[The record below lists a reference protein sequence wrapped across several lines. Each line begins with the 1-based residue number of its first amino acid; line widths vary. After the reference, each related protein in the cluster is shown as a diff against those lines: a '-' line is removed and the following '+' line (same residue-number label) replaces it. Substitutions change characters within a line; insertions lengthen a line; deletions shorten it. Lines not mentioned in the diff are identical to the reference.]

1 MGAKTE
7 WRDEV
12 YMKPIAWNYN
22 KGTKQV
28 RTVRFGGLYFE
39 VLGKRYLCCGTRL
52 DNLDGTYLL
61 KNMDTGEFRWIGGGV
76 IRDWLDEDSE
86 RLSIRIVGDLKR

>member
-1 MGAKTE
+1 MEAKTE

-39 VLGKRYLCCGTRL
+39 VLGKRYLCCGTIWIK
-52 DNLDGTYLL
+52 YLNDYDL
-61 KNMDTGEFRWIGGGV
+61 
-76 IRDWLDEDSE
+76 SE
-86 RLSIRIVGDLKR
+86 HILMTSLSIFTVQIINTLIYGKD